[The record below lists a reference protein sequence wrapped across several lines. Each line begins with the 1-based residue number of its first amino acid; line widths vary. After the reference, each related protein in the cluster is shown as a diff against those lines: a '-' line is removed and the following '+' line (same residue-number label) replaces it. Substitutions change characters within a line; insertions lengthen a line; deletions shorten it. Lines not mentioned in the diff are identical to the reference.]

1 VGDSGSDSFLSSQS
15 ADPFTLCFPQPLC
28 DLAEGVIHIAILG
41 QAASVEPKK
50 RQKGPRGGRW
60 APPYGQ
66 EVGPRACVVYEDL
79 SVIQTQRNMSFTGL
93 VWTHKRMYT
102 QVPYVASSH

>member
-41 QAASVEPKK
+41 QAASVEPQK

-66 EVGPRACVVYEDL
+66 EVGPRACVRGLRRFKRHPNTKKYELHWSRVD
-79 SVIQTQRNMSFTGL
+79 
-93 VWTHKRMYT
+93 
-102 QVPYVASSH
+102 A